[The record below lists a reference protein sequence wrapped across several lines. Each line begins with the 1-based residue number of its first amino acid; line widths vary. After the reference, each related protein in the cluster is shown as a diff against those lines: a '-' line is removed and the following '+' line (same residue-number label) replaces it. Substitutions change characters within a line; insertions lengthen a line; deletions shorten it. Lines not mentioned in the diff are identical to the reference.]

1 VHAAAAATAAYVTTT
16 AAHATAATAAYV
28 TTTAAHATAAHA
40 TAAHATAAAS
50 ATTPSTR
57 GRCEAAAKSDG
68 ASKCNCCCSEHGN
81 SPSQACFGA
90 LQMIAEGL
98 TVPERIMLF
107 SVASATSWQK
117 GSTRASPCPPSRVL
131 PAGRGPTLVQKA
143 LRAQH
148 RATRRSAQITNATV
162 SDRNVSAAVLDS
174 RAGQQKLLARQ
185 DNARLNQSPNA
196 PSSAARARCRSRDPH
211 PRPAGETFTPKSV

>member
-28 TTTAAHATAAHA
+28 TT

-117 GSTRASPCPPSRVL
+117 GSTRASPCPPSRVWWIRFT
-131 PAGRGPTLVQKA
+131 GG
-143 LRAQH
+143 
-148 RATRRSAQITNATV
+148 
-162 SDRNVSAAVLDS
+162 
-174 RAGQQKLLARQ
+174 
-185 DNARLNQSPNA
+185 
-196 PSSAARARCRSRDPH
+196 ARADP
-211 PRPAGETFTPKSV
+211 RAKSTARAA